1 MGNLKNAIPK
11 QKLKKKRLSTLIRV
25 IKKNKNSPKESRESE
40 RERKWENI
48 FREREREIIFLCGKI

>member
-25 IKKNKNSPKESRESE
+25 IRKNKNSPKESRESE
-40 RERKWENI
+40 RERENGKI
-48 FREREREIIFLCGKI
+48 FLEREREIIFLCGKI